1 MEHMYSQKLIE
12 LLRYTRKWVKWG
24 SYETGCGPWF
34 WAMVSTITSQRTAVG
49 AVPEEERAQGF
60 VKNGEAQK
68 QGTNVVEFLLG
79 PH

>member
-1 MEHMYSQKLIE
+1 
-12 LLRYTRKWVKWG
+12 
-24 SYETGCGPWF
+24 
-34 WAMVSTITSQRTAVG
+34 MVSTITSQGTAIG

-60 VKNGEAQK
+60 VKTGEAQK